1 MKVTLDIPDELYRRV
16 KARSAM
22 EGRPVRSVSVE
33 LFESWLDPRKAGAF
47 APKVSA
53 HESPLDAPWLAIT
66 RPHLRKGMSH
76 DIEAIR
82 EAAAKGWAA
91 DIESRIGK
99 RKTRKPTRKP

>member
-33 LFESWLDPRKAGAF
+33 LFESWLDPRSAGGQSTQAR
-47 APKVSA
+47 AR
-53 HESPLDAPWLAIT
+53 ESSKPAPWLAIT
-66 RPHLRKGMSH
+66 RRHVRKGMSH

-82 EAAAKGWAA
+82 EAAAKAWTAE
-91 DIESRIGK
+91 IETRTDK
-99 RKTRKPTRKP
+99 RKTSKPTRK